1 MANEGRLHHKFR
13 LGTGKFYGW
22 APQLKD
28 DRKMF
33 RRYAHEQKNKDEK
46 RFESTRMT
54 GAVISQDDIDPLF
67 D

>member
-1 MANEGRLHHKFR
+1 
-13 LGTGKFYGW
+13 
-22 APQLKD
+22 
-28 DRKMF
+28 MF